1 MLDAPVPRTASD
13 RHHLA
18 TAHEL
23 KGDRCLPSV
32 PAQLFLRQHLEQR
45 VLRMLRRHGLWQRLP
60 AMRVLDVGCGNGQWL
75 VDFETWGA
83 RPERLAGIDLRRAGE
98 ARRRLPHAD
107 IVSASAERLPW
118 PDASFDLVLQSTLF
132 SSLPGWTLRERVADE
147 MTRVLRPGGAIL
159 WYDLF
164 LPSRNPDVVQISA
177 EELQTLFA
185 TFGVD
190 RERVTLAAPVARR
203 LYPRAPWAAHLLRAT
218 TLLNT
223 HYLAVL
229 TSPRRVAAPRRPLS
243 APVLQAVS

>member
-1 MLDAPVPRTASD
+1 
-13 RHHLA
+13 
-18 TAHEL
+18 
-23 KGDRCLPSV
+23 
-32 PAQLFLRQHLEQR
+32 
-45 VLRMLRRHGLWQRLP
+45 
-60 AMRVLDVGCGNGQWL
+60 
-75 VDFETWGA
+75 
-83 RPERLAGIDLRRAGE
+83 
-98 ARRRLPHAD
+98 
-107 IVSASAERLPW
+107 
-118 PDASFDLVLQSTLF
+118 
-132 SSLPGWTLRERVADE
+132 

-229 TSPRRVAAPRRPLS
+229 TPPRRVTAPRRPLS
-243 APVLQAVS
+243 PPAPVLQAVS